1 MSNYSH
7 SHDYETSPNPSKNCP
22 NCNLQCR
29 MSRHH
34 PTKGGWSRAA
44 YEGAPP
50 QRRPPEQDAF
60 TTRSPLPCLWNY
72 LPSLSF
78 FMEKGQQENQ
88 AEAQKWNVSVV
99 QYFNFWHSPLSVSWS
114 FGILRAFFVQLF
126 QLYLEQS
133 SIQRRFRAMNHGCI
147 ACCLVGNHSHII
159 CSVTGITLRCSSLL
173 ILLVTGGVNGAE
185 QYNDELKQSQPLVKS
200 RKRRKTFWQRGC
212 QTVSLDAV
220 SKTLCDALSSP
231 ETLYVVAAAQDKWLK
246 FIVTLIHERIY
257 YTGTG
262 TRYRQ
267 HVQTFK

>member
-7 SHDYETSPNPSKNCP
+7 SHDYETSPNPPRTVQTVIYNVECP
-22 NCNLQCR
+22 ATIQPKEVDLEQR
-29 MSRHH
+29 MRGLLPYGDHRNKMHSQRDRHFLVFE
-34 PTKGGWSRAA
+34 TI
-44 YEGAPP
+44 
-50 QRRPPEQDAF
+50 F
-60 TTRSPLPCLWNY
+60 PL
-72 LPSLSF
+72 SLS
-78 FMEKGQQENQ
+78 
-88 AEAQKWNVSVV
+88 
-99 QYFNFWHSPLSVSWS
+99 SWRRGNRKTIS
-114 FGILRAFFVQLF
+114 WCFGIFKPLFVQLF

-133 SIQRRFRAMNHGCI
+133 SIQRRFHTMNHGCI

-159 CSVTGITLRCSSLL
+159 CSVARIILWCSSLF
-173 ILLVTGGVNGAE
+173 ILLVTGGVNAAE

-220 SKTLCDALSSP
+220 SKTLCDALSSR